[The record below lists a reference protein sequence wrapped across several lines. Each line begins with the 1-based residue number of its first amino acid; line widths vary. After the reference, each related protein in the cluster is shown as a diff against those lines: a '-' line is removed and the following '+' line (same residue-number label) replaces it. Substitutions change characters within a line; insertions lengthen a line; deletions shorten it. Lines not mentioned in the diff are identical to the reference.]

1 MEIRWSY
8 LHNEISYTDK
18 KISLYWIGAQNPDK
32 IDRKRLRLESPPPIV
47 GIKNRTPPWLK
58 KKLRAR
64 KAPRYIF
71 SRIVMYVC
79 SNISHHLNRAL
90 RNQLNPITKVMDI
103 FVRCLHHYDDRALNG
118 NPGLQYPPFMVQCT
132 HLITTGGTPH
142 LYNRGS
148 SMQVNSLHS
157 GANNI

>member
-1 MEIRWSY
+1 MI
-8 LHNEISYTDK
+8 LISFQSFMTFHDFSGKFYF
-18 KISLYWIGAQNPDK
+18 S
-32 IDRKRLRLESPPPIV
+32 S
-47 GIKNRTPPWLK
+47 
-58 KKLRAR
+58 
-64 KAPRYIF
+64 F
-71 SRIVMYVC
+71 SRPCGNSDLKIRQMTLK
-79 SNISHHLNRAL
+79 NNRAPFLCYFKLCASL
-90 RNQLNPITKVMDI
+90 RSHMLRSGIAQFGSKLTI
-103 FVRCLHHYDDRALNG
+103 FLHYDDRALNG

>member
-1 MEIRWSY
+1 MLHSTSRLKIVNTGRLSPGAPIQYKDDTLPTGNPIVEIRRSY

-32 IDRKRLRLESPPPIV
+32 IDRKRLRLESPPPPDCRDQKPYSTLIQ
-47 GIKNRTPPWLK
+47 

-90 RNQLNPITKVMDI
+90 RNQLDPITKVMDI
-103 FVRCLHHYDDRALNG
+103 FVRCLHPVR
-118 NPGLQYPPFMVQCT
+118 
-132 HLITTGGTPH
+132 
-142 LYNRGS
+142 R
-148 SMQVNSLHS
+148 
-157 GANNI
+157 